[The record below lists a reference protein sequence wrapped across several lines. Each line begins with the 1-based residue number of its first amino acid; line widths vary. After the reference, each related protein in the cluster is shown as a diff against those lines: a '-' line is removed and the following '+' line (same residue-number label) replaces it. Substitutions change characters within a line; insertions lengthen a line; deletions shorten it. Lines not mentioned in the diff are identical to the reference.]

1 MDIEVLKFKV
11 GRYILDDF
19 YDNSA
24 KSWTIGNSYPG
35 YDNVIHFHHHKQFQN
50 AKFRLGDE
58 IGTIYE
64 ILEKCCYRSDII
76 LFAMEN
82 NIISEE
88 EETA

>member
-1 MDIEVLKFKV
+1 MDIEVLKFKA

-24 KSWTIGNSYPG
+24 KSWTIGNNYPA

-50 AKFRLGDE
+50 AKFRLGDV

-64 ILEKCCYRSDII
+64 ILEKCCYRSDIE
-76 LFAMEN
+76 LFALDN
-82 NIISEE
+82 GIVNSEE
-88 EETA
+88 VA